1 MYAKRMEDEK
11 CCELVNFSD
20 AYKGCQA
27 SRLGQ
32 SLITT
37 INRCV
42 SQIDLKYGWKHRL
55 VIINKHTKFHQNQSR
70 SCKLLIDLTWNAPDA
85 M

>member
-1 MYAKRMEDEK
+1 MYAKRMEDDK
-11 CCELVNFSD
+11 CRELVNFSD
-20 AYKGCQA
+20 AYKGRQA
-27 SRLGQ
+27 SRSGQ

-37 INRCV
+37 INRWV

-55 VIINKHTKFHQNQSR
+55 VIINKHTKFHQNRSQ